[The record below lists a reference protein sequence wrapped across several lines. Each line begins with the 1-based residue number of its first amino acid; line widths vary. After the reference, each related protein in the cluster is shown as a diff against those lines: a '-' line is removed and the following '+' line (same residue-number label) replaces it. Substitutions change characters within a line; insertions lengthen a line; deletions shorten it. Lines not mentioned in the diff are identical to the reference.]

1 MERKESWMEHKGVGI
16 RELAR
21 SLNISIG
28 TVSRALNGR
37 ADVSPAT
44 RARVQDAASRLGYAP
59 NQSGRALRQGATRA
73 VALMM
78 RTNPDITTFGDSF
91 FLNLSEGL
99 QGALA
104 EAGLDL
110 VVLPCGPAHDQ
121 NDYLRRAVE
130 RHLADGFIISD
141 TQRIDPRIDYLLA
154 RRIPFVAL
162 GRSLS
167 GGAHSWIDLDF
178 EGVSEQA
185 VDRLAR
191 AGHRRIALALSVR
204 EANSRIVFHNGFV
217 AALRRRNIEPDPSL
231 VIYVSDTEIGG
242 YELGQALLSMTER
255 PTAVILAQAT
265 QAIGLYH
272 CLKEANLEP
281 GRDLSIIAFRQST
294 ACRFLTPTLTCFSVS
309 LRELGAKLGEI
320 LIQEMPSGR
329 PSTVSEGRSQ
339 LWPMALVEGGSD
351 GPVG

>member
-1 MERKESWMEHKGVGI
+1 MADKIIGI

-21 SLNISIG
+21 ELNISIG

-37 ADVSPAT
+37 TDVSPTT

-78 RTNPDITTFGDSF
+78 RTNPDITTFGDTF
-91 FLNLSEGL
+91 FLDLSEGL

-110 VVLPCGPAHDQ
+110 IVLPCGAAHDQ

-141 TQRIDPRIDYLLA
+141 TQRTDPRIDYLLA

-162 GRSLS
+162 GRSQS
-167 GGAHSWIDLDF
+167 GGDHSWIDLDF
-178 EGVSEQA
+178 EGVAEQA

-191 AGHRRIALALSVR
+191 AGHRRIALALTGR
-204 EANSRIVFHNGFV
+204 EANSRIVFSDGYMD
-217 AALRRRNIEPDPSL
+217 ALRRRRIEPDPSL
-231 VIYVSDTEIGG
+231 VVRVSDAEVGG
-242 YELGQALLSMTER
+242 YELGKLLLSR
-255 PTAVILAQAT
+255 KKPPTAVILGQAT
-265 QAIGLYH
+265 QAIGLYRY
-272 CLKEANLEP
+272 LRERNLEP
-281 GRDLSIIAFRQST
+281 GRDLAIIAFRSNP
-294 ACRFLTPTLTCFSVS
+294 AFRFLSPSLTCFNVE
-309 LRELGAKLGEI
+309 LRELGVRLAEA
-320 LIQEMPSGR
+320 LIREMR
-329 PSTVSEGRSQ
+329 PDETVATDARHE
-339 LWPMALVEGGSD
+339 LWPMTLTAGESD
-351 GPVG
+351 GLARSLDSE

>member
-1 MERKESWMEHKGVGI
+1 MDRKAVGI
-16 RELAR
+16 RDLAR
-21 SLNISIG
+21 SLDISIG

-37 ADVSPAT
+37 ADVSPET
-44 RARVQDAASRLGYAP
+44 RARVQDAADRLGYAP

-78 RTNPDITTFGDSF
+78 RTNPDITTFGESF

-110 VVLPCGPAHDQ
+110 VILPCGPAHDQ

-130 RHLADGFIISD
+130 RHLADGFILSD
-141 TQRIDPRIDYLLA
+141 TQRTDPRIDYLLA
-154 RRIPFVAL
+154 RKIPFVAL

-178 EGVSEQA
+178 EGVAERA

-204 EANSRIVFHNGFV
+204 EANSRIVFRDGVV
-217 AALRRRNIEPDPSL
+217 AALQRRRLEPDPSL
-231 VIYVSDTEIGG
+231 VVYVSETETGG
-242 YELGQALLSMTER
+242 YELGQALLSMAER

-265 QAIGLYH
+265 QAIGLYR
-272 CLKEANLEP
+272 CLKEASLEP
-281 GRDLSIIAFRQST
+281 GRDLAIIAFRQSP
-294 ACRFLTPTLTCFSVS
+294 ACRFLTPSLTCFGVS
-309 LRELGAKLGEI
+309 LRELGARLGEI
-320 LIQEMPSGR
+320 LIQEMPSGQSR
-329 PSTVSEGRSQ
+329 TMAEGRCQ
-339 LWPMALVEGGSD
+339 LWPMALVEGGS
-351 GPVG
+351 G